1 MAATLLSDVLV
12 PALWAEYAREQY
24 VKRSTFFRSGIVVN
38 DPVIANLVA
47 KGSNSIDLPFWKPY
61 TGDSQVRESG
71 ATLTINK
78 ITTSKEVARLNGRS
92 QVVGYEDLAAELS
105 GGDPAGAILNYFTN
119 YWDIDTQKM
128 LLAILDG
135 IFADNLANDSGDL
148 IYDITG
154 DTEKELTA
162 EGIIKAMQKLGDAK
176 MKIAAMAIHSQVHAN
191 LQAKNLID
199 YIPNNQ
205 QDIGW
210 GTYFGKTIIVNDE
223 LPVVSDGSGGYNFTS
238 YLFAPGSLAY
248 ADAPVEYGIEDG
260 REKLNG
266 LNYIINRRNFI
277 LHPRGF
283 KWLDAS
289 RAKDFPTNVELAL
302 AANWD
307 RVYEK
312 KNTGIIKI
320 VSKG

>member
-12 PALWAEYAREQY
+12 PALWGEYTRELY
-24 VKRSTFFRSGIVVN
+24 VKRSTFFRSGIVVS
-38 DPVIANLVA
+38 DPVIADLVA
-47 KGSNSIDLPFWKPY
+47 KGGTSIDLPFWKPY
-61 TGDSQVRESG
+61 TGDSQVRASG
-71 ATLTINK
+71 ATLTVNGL
-78 ITTSKEVARLNGRS
+78 TTSKEVARLNGRA

-105 GGDPAGAILNYFTN
+105 GGDPYGAISDFFVD
-119 YWDIDTQKM
+119 YWDIDSQKI
-128 LLAILDG
+128 LLYVLDG

-223 LPVVSDGSGGYNFTS
+223 LPAVSDELGGYNFTS

-248 ADAPVEYGIEDG
+248 ADAPVEKALEIG
-260 REKLNG
+260 RDELKD

-289 RAKDFPTNVELAL
+289 RAGDFPTNAELAL